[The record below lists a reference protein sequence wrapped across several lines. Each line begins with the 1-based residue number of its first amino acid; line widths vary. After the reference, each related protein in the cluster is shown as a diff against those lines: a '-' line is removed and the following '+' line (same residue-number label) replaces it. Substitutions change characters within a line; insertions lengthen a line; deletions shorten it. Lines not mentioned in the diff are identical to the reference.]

1 MNLGFK
7 WTPGIWEQYICV
19 AEQIQSFLEQDRNIG
34 VRDVQMR
41 SEVNS
46 GLVYGALMVKVVSA
60 NRKDTVTHARIP
72 RFEQQRLSPG
82 GKVENYNKLR

>member
-1 MNLGFK
+1 
-7 WTPGIWEQYICV
+7 
-19 AEQIQSFLEQDRNIG
+19 
-34 VRDVQMR
+34 MR

-46 GLVYGALMVKVVSA
+46 GLVYGALMVKVVSG